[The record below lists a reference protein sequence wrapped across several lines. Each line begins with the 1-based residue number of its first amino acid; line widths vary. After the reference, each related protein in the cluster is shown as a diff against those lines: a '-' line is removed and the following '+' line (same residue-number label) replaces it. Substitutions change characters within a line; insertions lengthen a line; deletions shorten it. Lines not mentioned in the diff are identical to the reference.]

1 MSVEIMFPGV
11 RIGVDAYSLRSQH
24 WTAFEILDY
33 CAQRDAMVVHF
44 SEVRLLG
51 GLDRAHLK
59 AVQAHAA
66 ERGLEVEIGMLSMC
80 SFSNLFDPSQ
90 GTAEEQLSRMIAA
103 ARTIGSPIVRAVVGN
118 AKDRRSPVPFVDIL
132 KEAVRVLHNVRS
144 CALGEGIKIAIENH
158 SGDMQAWELR
168 QLIEEAGP
176 DCVGAC
182 FDSGNP
188 LITLEDPHLS
198 LEILAPHVLTS
209 HIRDSAVWVTPE
221 GASVAWVRMGE
232 GNVGIDQL
240 IRRYV
245 ELCPGRAVSIESV
258 VSPQPKRFPI
268 HLDDFWAAYR
278 EVPAWQFARFL
289 RIASGGTA
297 PAFAD
302 PSEDPVRR
310 EREDFEASF
319 DYLKHLLEAANRFQH
334 RTAS

>member
-1 MSVEIMFPGV
+1 MMFPGNVV
-11 RIGVDAYSLRSQH
+11 RIGVDGYSLRSQH
-24 WTAFEILDY
+24 WTPFEILDY
-33 CAQRDAMVVHF
+33 CAQRGATVVHF

-51 GLDRAHLK
+51 GLEQAHLK
-59 AVQAHAA
+59 AVKAHAA

-90 GTAEEQLSRMIAA
+90 GTAEKQLSRLIAA

-118 AKDRRSPVPFVDIL
+118 AKDRRSPLPFVGIL
-132 KEAVRVLHNVRS
+132 KEAVRVLHSVRS
-144 CALGEGIKIAIENH
+144 CALDEGIKIAIENH

-168 QLIEEAGP
+168 QLIEEAGT

-198 LEILAPHVLTS
+198 LEILAPYVLTS
-209 HIRDSAVWVTPE
+209 HIRDSAVWLTPE
-221 GASVAWVRMGE
+221 GVSVAWVRMGE

-240 IRRYV
+240 VRRYI
-245 ELCPGRAVSIESV
+245 ELCPGRALSIESI
-258 VSPQPKRFPI
+258 VSPQPRPFAI
-268 HLDDFWAAYR
+268 RSDDFWTAYR
-278 EVPAWQFARFL
+278 DVPAWQFARFL
-289 RIASGGTA
+289 RIAAGGTS

-302 PSEDPVRR
+302 PAADSVRQ

-319 DYLKHLLEAANRFQH
+319 DYLKRLLKATSCSQH
-334 RTAS
+334 QAVS